1 MIDLPPPIGG
11 VYKTTPEDFVV
22 HEVMRPPPPDPTGA
36 WLWLHVRRRDLT
48 TDEVIRRL
56 AAAWEVPA
64 EDVRRS
70 GRKDRRAVCSQ
81 WLAIRTPRD
90 EAPWPEDLT
99 CLARLRAADP
109 PHLGMHEANEFRL
122 LLRGA
127 ADDEPL
133 LQAWASRLLSDGA
146 PNRFGPQRYGVHGE
160 NATRGGDLLAGR
172 PVPPADRGLR
182 KLWLHAWQAARFDE
196 VLDLWLAEGR
206 PEEPGDLVWHS
217 AAGLALPR
225 GRAGGIS
232 TGPLFGARMDWP
244 RGASQKREAAVLEAA
259 GWQRDAFTDAAERL
273 RLWGGRRPLW
283 VVPTVCELRRLEP
296 GVVECRLQLPPGAYA
311 TTVLNLFGARPADGD
326 ETPAPD
332 V

>member
-22 HEVMRPPPPDPTGA
+22 DEVMRPPAADPTGA

-48 TDEVIRRL
+48 TDEVVARL
-56 AAAWEVPA
+56 AAAWEVAA

-81 WLAIRTPRD
+81 WLAIRSPRD
-90 EAPWPEDLT
+90 EAPWPDDLE

-109 PHLGMHEANEFRL
+109 PRLGMHEANDFRL
-122 LLRGA
+122 VLRGA
-127 ADDEPL
+127 ADDAPRLET
-133 LQAWASRLLSDGA
+133 WAARLAHDGV
-146 PNRFGPQRYGVHGE
+146 PNRFGPQRYGIDGE
-160 NATRGGDLLAGR
+160 NAARGADLLAGR

-182 KLWLHAWQAARFDE
+182 TLWLNAWQAARFDE
-196 VLDLWLAEGR
+196 VLDRWLAEGR

-225 GRAGGIS
+225 GRAGGIT

-244 RGASQKREAAVLEAA
+244 RGASLKREVAVLEAA
-259 GWQRDAFTDAAERL
+259 GWPRDAFTKAAARR
-273 RLWGGRRPLW
+273 RLWGGRRPLL
-283 VVPTVCELRRLEP
+283 VIPTVCDLRRLEP
-296 GVVECRLQLPPGAYA
+296 GVVECRLRLPPGAYA
-311 TTVLNLFGARPADGD
+311 TTVLSLLGAKPADGA
-326 ETPAPD
+326 EMPGLD